1 MKRRDTE
8 QNCVFE
14 RLCTVTTWR
23 LTKTASL
30 LLLRFFFTLLDKL
43 LDVDVDIQTA
53 GLYRVD
59 FMAKI
64 QIFIN
69 IWLKIQQVCRTGS

>member
-53 GLYRVD
+53 GLYRED